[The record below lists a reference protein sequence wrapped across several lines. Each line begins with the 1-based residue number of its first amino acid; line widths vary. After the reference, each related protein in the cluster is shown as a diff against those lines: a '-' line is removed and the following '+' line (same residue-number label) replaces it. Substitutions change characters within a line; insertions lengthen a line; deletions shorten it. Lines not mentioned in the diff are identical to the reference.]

1 MFLLVPARTFM
12 DKLRTDLRCYSYK
25 QLVKMWASL
34 CEMYVIQSFN
44 AKNIIIIVVLTMLMP
59 FNHIITD

>member
-12 DKLRTDLRCYSYK
+12 EKLRTDLRCYSYK

-34 CEMYVIQSFN
+34 CEM
-44 AKNIIIIVVLTMLMP
+44 
-59 FNHIITD
+59 